1 MSKGDTINFYDKYE
15 GGNKKETQH
24 SRPRFVITYTVWTGA
39 VEHIHPRFDILR
51 KSSSLGNQGARCLRV
66 GLIQTLYNL
75 ISCPSF
81 SSFLLRFHMRRI
93 LIACA
98 AIALTTPRISIHVT
112 LFNWKMK
119 KKWERRF
126 RREANWLCTRDD
138 MHHIFLRMRAA
149 KCEPKPK
156 MGRYGRMNMS
166 MCLLLLPACHRK
178 ILG

>member
-1 MSKGDTINFYDKYE
+1 MTNMK

-112 LFNWKMK
+112 LFNWKMQK
-119 KKWERRF
+119 KASDGFDEKQIGCVHAMICIIYF
-126 RREANWLCTRDD
+126 
-138 MHHIFLRMRAA
+138 
-149 KCEPKPK
+149 
-156 MGRYGRMNMS
+156 
-166 MCLLLLPACHRK
+166 
-178 ILG
+178 